1 MSNMSNM
8 SNMSKIS
15 NMSKK
20 KIYMSKK
27 FEVEKNSKSDTYLTS
42 YQPSIIANPTE
53 QPTKERKKKFQ

>member
-1 MSNMSNM
+1 
-8 SNMSKIS
+8 MSKIS

-27 FEVEKNSKSDTYLTS
+27 FEVEKNSKSDNLPTS

-53 QPTKERKKKFQ
+53 LP